1 MQDPA
6 IAEAVLAVERAD
18 LVVVG
23 TPIYKAAYS
32 GLLKVFLDLL
42 PPDALRDKLV
52 LPLATGGSPAHFL
65 ALDYALKP
73 VLSALGARHV
83 LDGVFA
89 TDAQLRSLDLNSTAG
104 GLCARARTAR
114 AAGPRAGTPAAGRAN
129 AQRRLS
135 RHSAVGAER
144 ACTANQLLS
153 PRLPDGNGDFFP
165 APRARIG
172 CDRRRRDLF
181 AQDKHMLSFRSLF
194 RLDRSAAGGTAIS
207 LQASA
212 QTTLRIGFQ
221 KSASLLTLPEVQRL
235 AGEEAQPPWACR

>member
-1 MQDPA
+1 MHITSLSASPSEHSRSAWLTQFALSRLEGRADRHDDILVRALTADVQHPA
-6 IAEAVLAVERAD
+6 IASAVQAVEEAD

-89 TDAQLRSLDLNSTAG
+89 TDAQLRRHEAG
-104 GLCARARTAR
+104 GFVPEPDLIARIDR
-114 AAGPRAGTPAAGRAN
+114 ALAPLA
-129 AQRRLS
+129 
-135 RHSAVGAER
+135 
-144 ACTANQLLS
+144 
-153 PRLPDGNGDFFP
+153 PRLRPP
-165 APRARIG
+165 LEA
-172 CDRRRRDLF
+172 
-181 AQDKHMLSFRSLF
+181 
-194 RLDRSAAGGTAIS
+194 
-207 LQASA
+207 
-212 QTTLRIGFQ
+212 
-221 KSASLLTLPEVQRL
+221 
-235 AGEEAQPPWACR
+235 AQPC